1 MKRIIDF
8 HKTLLIDMI
17 QTKKFKHRLIRYWGT
32 TYTSEGTHVFI
43 KKFQIYPHTRTA
55 EKLKLYDTLGIRDQ
69 ILDIDFSASNIKTAW
84 LYFKPSRWN
93 PNYRVTDAEE
103 LSAKINSY
111 FTPDMTINVKL
122 NFRDNSDATK
132 FQGWTKEQILQ
143 YVDENYKELI
153 DTCDVASEDISLIDN
168 AIGMYALLD
177 NEGIFNVTVKKA
189 SIAPYKVNSVKLT
202 TDSEY
207 IDEIEDYEY
216 TTKKEVAAYSVIYLE
231 LSIKKIGTV
240 FKESQFIKDMMAEN
254 NQLRIRNRDL
264 MMSNEAGATRQEAIR
279 RELDEDNNDA
289 PNEFFQGKKLRVA
302 TTQSDYLDRDLF
314 VSFVMGSIE
323 VDYEKWPK
331 KKLTFWHYYAMWV
344 LFAIAVVLA
353 IFTGGGSLAV
363 FFAAL
368 SIYLGV
374 VVFALN
380 MYMGSHYD
388 SPEDAGKAEM
398 MGRWATV
405 IQKIATISAILG
417 FASAPITS
425 PASAVANA
433 AGAGAGIASLTG
445 NEDLAKALGAVA
457 IVSGG
462 VDMAMN
468 SGSDQAA
475 TSAANTASSTTSTAL
490 ANASAEMT
498 QTTLHTATKSVQVV
512 NAEGVA
518 SLMSAKGIEMSL
530 SFSSG
535 ITILNNGK
543 QVIQIGFKTLSAAAK
558 AIGDLITT
566 RETNKFNS
574 LVDAKKHEIRKYQK
588 ENDALVAEQL
598 QDLADKE
605 LHIGIEDIKTYTNQ
619 SRIGSMMFN
628 TDQFYEESIMNI
640 GRPSF
645 VPIGMREL
653 VKIQY
658 EI

>member
-43 KKFQIYPHTRTA
+43 KKFQIHPHGKTA
-55 EKLKLYDTLGIRDQ
+55 EKLKLYDTLGIKQQ
-69 ILDIDFSASNIKTAW
+69 ILDANFSGVKKAW

-111 FTPDMTINVKL
+111 FTPDMTINVNLHFK
-122 NFRDNSDATK
+122 DNSDATK
-132 FQGWTKEQILQ
+132 FQGLTKEQILQ

-153 DTCDVASEDISLIDN
+153 DTCEVGSSSNTLIDE

-216 TTKKEVAAYSVIYLE
+216 TTKKEVASHSVIYLE

-240 FKESQFIKDMMAEN
+240 FKESQFIRDMMAEN

-264 MMSNEAGATRQEAIR
+264 MMSNESGVTRQEAIR

-289 PNEFFQGKKLRVA
+289 PNEFFEGKKLRVA
-302 TTQSDYLDRDLF
+302 TTQSNYLDRDLF
-314 VSFVMGSIE
+314 VNLVMGSIE
-323 VDYEKWPK
+323 VDYEEFPK
-331 KKLTFWHYYAMWV
+331 KKLNFWNYVALVV
-344 LFAIAVVLA
+344 LFVIAVALA
-353 IFTGGGSLAV
+353 WITGGGSLVV
-363 FFAAL
+363 FFASLAL
-368 SIYLGV
+368 YLGV
-374 VVFALN
+374 VVVMLN
-380 MYMGSHYD
+380 IYIGSHYD

-398 MGRWATV
+398 MGRYVTV
-405 IQKIATISAILG
+405 INKISMIAGIVGFIAGVANLIQNIAANSATSGAAT
-417 FASAPITS
+417 ASAG
-425 PASAVANA
+425 SAT
-433 AGAGAGIASLTG
+433 AGSTA
-445 NEDLAKALGAVA
+445 
-457 IVSGG
+457 
-462 VDMAMN
+462 
-468 SGSDQAA
+468 
-475 TSAANTASSTTSTAL
+475 ASSTT
-490 ANASAEMT
+490 ASAGSSSAAASTGASATSVGSSAVSET
-498 QTTLHTATKSVQVV
+498 ASIATAETLESFLSSSTKEIVV
-512 NAEGVA
+512 DQGISA
-518 SLMSAKGIEMSL
+518 SLNT
-530 SFSSG
+530 SSG
-535 ITILNNGK
+535 LVVRYSGQKIIE
-543 QVIQIGFKTLSAAAK
+543 IGFKRILSGAAEM
-558 AIGDLITT
+558 ITKLMIS
-566 RETNKFNS
+566 REKNKQTKQINELQS
-574 LVDAKKHEIRKYQK
+574 ENNKYQK

-598 QDLADKE
+598 KELADRE
-605 LHIGIEDIKTYTNQ
+605 LHIGVEDIRTYSNQ
-619 SRIGSMMFN
+619 MRIDSMMFN

-645 VPIGMREL
+645 VPIGMREIAPI
-653 VKIQY
+653 KY

>member
-69 ILDIDFSASNIKTAW
+69 ILDADFSASNIKTAW
-84 LYFKPSRWN
+84 LYFKPSRWD
-93 PNYRVTDAEE
+93 PRYRITDAEE

-122 NFRDNSDATK
+122 KFRDSSDIKK
-132 FQGWTKEQILQ
+132 FNGWTKEQILQ
-143 YVDENYKELI
+143 YVDDNYKELLN
-153 DTCDVASEDISLIDN
+153 TCDVASEDISLIDN

-177 NEGIFNVTVKKA
+177 NANIFSVSVKRATV
-189 SIAPYKVNSVKLT
+189 APYVDKNAKLDG
-202 TDSEY
+202 DSEFVAD
-207 IDEIEDYEY
+207 INDYSY
-216 TTKKEVAAYSVIYLE
+216 TTKNNTVVNSIIYLE

-240 FKESQFIKDMMAEN
+240 FKDSQFITDMMAEN
-254 NQLRIRNRDL
+254 NQLRVRNRDL
-264 MMSNEAGATRQEAIR
+264 MMSSEAGATRQEAIR

-289 PNEFFQGKKLRVA
+289 PNEFFEGKKLRVA

-323 VDYEKWPK
+323 VDYEEWPK

-344 LFAIAVVLA
+344 LFNIAVIA
-353 IFTGGGSLAV
+353 AFFTGGGSLAM

-368 SIYLGV
+368 AAYLGILSV
-374 VVFALN
+374 MLN
-380 MYMGSHYD
+380 IYIGSHYG
-388 SPEDAGKAEM
+388 SAEDAGKAEM
-398 MGRWATV
+398 MGRYVTV
-405 IQKIATISAILG
+405 INKISMI
-417 FASAPITS
+417 
-425 PASAVANA
+425 
-433 AGAGAGIASLTG
+433 AGIVGFIAGVVNLIQNIAANSATSGAATAS
-445 NEDLAKALGAVA
+445 
-457 IVSGG
+457 
-462 VDMAMN
+462 
-468 SGSDQAA
+468 SGSA
-475 TSAANTASSTTSTAL
+475 TAGSTAASSTTASVGSSSAAASTG
-490 ANASAEMT
+490 ASATSVGSSAVSET
-498 QTTLHTATKSVQVV
+498 ASIATAETLESFLLSSTKEIVV
-512 NAEGVA
+512 DQGISA
-518 SLMSAKGIEMSL
+518 SLNT
-530 SFSSG
+530 SSG
-535 ITILNNGK
+535 LVVRYSGQKIIE
-543 QVIQIGFKTLSAAAK
+543 IGFKRILSGAAEM
-558 AIGDLITT
+558 ITKLMIS
-566 RETNKFNS
+566 REKNNQTKQINELQSENN
-574 LVDAKKHEIRKYQK
+574 KYQK

-605 LHIGIEDIKTYTNQ
+605 LHIGVEDIKTYTNQ

-645 VPIGMREL
+645 VPIGMREIAPI
-653 VKIQY
+653 KY

>member
-43 KKFQIYPHTRTA
+43 KKFQIHPHGKTA
-55 EKLKLYDTLGIRDQ
+55 EKLKLYDTLGIKQQ
-69 ILDIDFSASNIKTAW
+69 ILDANFSGVKKAW
-84 LYFKPSRWN
+84 LYFKPSRWD
-93 PNYRVTDAEE
+93 PRYRITDAEE

-111 FTPDMTINVKL
+111 FTPDMTINVNLHFK
-122 NFRDNSDATK
+122 DNSDATK
-132 FQGWTKEQILQ
+132 FQGLTKEQILQ

-153 DTCDVASEDISLIDN
+153 DTCEVGSSSNTLIDE

-207 IDEIEDYEY
+207 IDEIEEYEY
-216 TTKKEVAAYSVIYLE
+216 TTKKEVATYSVIYLE

-240 FKESQFIKDMMAEN
+240 FKESQFIRDMMAEN
-254 NQLRIRNRDL
+254 NQLRVRNRDL

-289 PNEFFQGKKLRVA
+289 PNEFFEGKKLRVA
-302 TTQSDYLDRDLF
+302 TTQSNYLDRDLF
-314 VSFVMGSIE
+314 VNLVMGSIE
-323 VDYEKWPK
+323 VDYEEWPK
-331 KKLTFWHYYAMWV
+331 KKLNFWNYVALVV
-344 LFAIAVVLA
+344 LFVIAVVLA
-353 IFTGGGSLAV
+353 VFTGGGSLYV
-363 FFAAL
+363 FFGAL

-374 VVFALN
+374 VVVALN

-388 SPEDAGKAEM
+388 SPEDRGKAEK

-405 IQKIATISAILG
+405 YQKIAIISSICS
-417 FASAPITS
+417 FAAAPAPTS
-425 PASAVANA
+425 FAGGVGQA
-433 AGAGAGIASLTG
+433 AGAGAGVAALTG

-462 VDMAMN
+462 VDMVMN

-490 ANASAEMT
+490 ASASAEMT
-498 QTTLHTATKSVQVV
+498 QTTLHTATKSVHVV

-518 SLMSAKGIEMSL
+518 SLMASKGIEMSL

-543 QVIQIGFKTLSAAAK
+543 QVIQIGLKTLSAAAK

-605 LHIGIEDIKTYTNQ
+605 LHIGVEDIKTYTNQ

-645 VPIGMREL
+645 VPIGMREIAPI
-653 VKIQY
+653 KY